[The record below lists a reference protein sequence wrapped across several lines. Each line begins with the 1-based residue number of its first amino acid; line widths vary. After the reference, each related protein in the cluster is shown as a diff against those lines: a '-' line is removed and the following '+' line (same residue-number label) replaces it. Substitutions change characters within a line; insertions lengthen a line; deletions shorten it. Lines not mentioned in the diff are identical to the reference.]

1 MKKSQKVFKGMIK
14 HTQVFLCRI
23 KQLFSKLRPSGPMLP
38 ISRFVRVWVYLFTFC
53 GLNVFFSPFRSQMF
67 KSYETL
73 QACASIS
80 VPKLCNFH
88 LQYLVNFV
96 KKN

>member
-1 MKKSQKVFKGMIK
+1 MITMLTYTAQIDKSENNKK
-14 HTQVFLCRI
+14 L
-23 KQLFSKLRPSGPMLP
+23 L
-38 ISRFVRVWVYLFTFC
+38 
-53 GLNVFFSPFRSQMF
+53 
-67 KSYETL
+67 YETL

-96 KKN
+96 KN

>member
-1 MKKSQKVFKGMIK
+1 MVTHPYLARLSKNLLEVFHADIANLARYK
-14 HTQVFLCRI
+14 
-23 KQLFSKLRPSGPMLP
+23 
-38 ISRFVRVWVYLFTFC
+38 
-53 GLNVFFSPFRSQMF
+53 
-67 KSYETL
+67 TL

-96 KKN
+96 KN